1 MSVSK
6 VSSRSESIAKS
17 LKKCEYQMYPN
28 LTVTLNPSMTEAVII

>member
-6 VSSRSESIAKS
+6 VSSRSESTAKS

-28 LTVTLNPSMTEAVII
+28 LSLKKDGIREVSS